1 MICYSN
7 AIFQGIASC
16 INVSDFLQSAPDE
29 DHKRFPLYHAFA
41 SVMSSM
47 VSGQETVVD
56 PNMFITLFRD
66 NHNNVPQEGMYFDNQ
81 RMKNIDN
88 VSFTNR
94 LIILPNFRGCT

>member
-7 AIFQGIASC
+7 AILWGIASC
-16 INVSDFLQSAPDE
+16 ICVSDFLGSPPDE
-29 DHKRFPLYHAFA
+29 EHKRFPLYHAFA

-47 VSGQETVVD
+47 ISGQETAVD
-56 PNMFITLFRD
+56 LTTFITLFRD
-66 NHNNVPQEGMYFDNQ
+66 KHNNVPQEGMYFDNQ